1 MLSRLFNSA
10 KNTLKLQNGIVHL
23 IPLILLAALGLVAY
37 LFISSSAP
45 FKDNLFSFLYQKP
58 SSQADVTGTVCQ
70 NTTTGTACVYVSPVT
85 TQATQNQNFQVQ
97 VRVNTNG
104 EPINAVEAVVNY
116 PIASLEY
123 VSIDGTGSSFGLE
136 VPTTTSP
143 GSVTIS
149 RGTVAPVNGD
159 GLIATLTFKPI
170 IASGVA
176 AISFSAASQA
186 ISSNSNSNILQNRGD
201 GTINIGSQ
209 TGSASFTLISN
220 TNPVTVGQE
229 FLVTLQ
235 AQSDQDAAN
244 LFDAKL
250 SFDAAKLEVVRLEP
264 TGSFITQWAEQ
275 FYDNATGEVS
285 LLGGV
290 PSPGIQTSG
299 SGVKMM
305 AFTFKAKTAGPTT
318 ISILPTSGILRNSD
332 NQDILGS
339 TTDLALTLQSGATPT
354 PSPSPTPTGSAGPTP
369 TPSPTPSPTPVPTCT
384 LTNAAWITP
393 SNPVMQGSLVT
404 IRVTGS
410 SACNG
415 RQVTFEVREDDGIL
429 GFNSVLN
436 NPVTATFVGTT
447 ANSAWVSEFQD
458 DGVGGINNPP
468 EYYYIASLVG
478 SGLTLNSS
486 DPKLEVTKPGVGEF
500 RKGDGNKDG
509 RVDRI
514 DLSVMMTNWAKTT
527 GLPTEIDI
535 NDDSLINAV
544 DFSALVLILKQEGVI
559 K

>member
-58 SSQADVTGTVCQ
+58 SSQADVTGTVCR

-290 PSPGIQTSG
+290 P
-299 SGVKMM
+299 
-305 AFTFKAKTAGPTT
+305 
-318 ISILPTSGILRNSD
+318 
-332 NQDILGS
+332 
-339 TTDLALTLQSGATPT
+339 
-354 PSPSPTPTGSAGPTP
+354 
-369 TPSPTPSPTPVPTCT
+369 TCT

-447 ANSAWVSEFQD
+447 ANSAWVSELQD